1 MMRNKYL
8 KWKLNLKKKY
18 SALKLINNF
27 AAGTT
32 HCKVIKV
39 RVSAHSFEI
48 GTGHMLL
55 VLRGTGKLSTSSTS
69 EKDPFSD
76 LGDFKV

>member
-18 SALKLINNF
+18 SALKLINIF
-27 AAGTT
+27 DAGTT
-32 HCKVIKV
+32 HCEVIKV

-48 GTGHMLL
+48 GTGQTLL
-55 VLRGTGKLSTSSTS
+55 VLGGTEKLSTSSTS

>member
-1 MMRNKYL
+1 MF
-8 KWKLNLKKKY
+8 
-18 SALKLINNF
+18 SAEITTRVINNF

-32 HCKVIKV
+32 HCEVIIV
-39 RVSAHSFEI
+39 WVSAHSFEI

-55 VLRGTGKLSTSSTS
+55 VLRGPGKLSTSSTS

-76 LGDFKV
+76 LGDFKVWTYLIPLDF

>member
-1 MMRNKYL
+1 MTRNKYL

-27 AAGTT
+27 DAGTA
-32 HCKVIKV
+32 HCEVIKV

-48 GTGHMLL
+48 GTAHMLL
-55 VLRGTGKLSTSSTS
+55 VLGGTEKLSTSSTI

>member
-27 AAGTT
+27 DAGTA
-32 HCKVIKV
+32 HCEVIKV

-55 VLRGTGKLSTSSTS
+55 VLRGTGK
-69 EKDPFSD
+69 
-76 LGDFKV
+76 

>member
-1 MMRNKYL
+1 MF
-8 KWKLNLKKKY
+8 
-18 SALKLINNF
+18 SAEITTCVINNF

-32 HCKVIKV
+32 HCEVIKV

-55 VLRGTGKLSTSSTS
+55 VLGGTGNV
-69 EKDPFSD
+69 FY
-76 LGDFKV
+76 